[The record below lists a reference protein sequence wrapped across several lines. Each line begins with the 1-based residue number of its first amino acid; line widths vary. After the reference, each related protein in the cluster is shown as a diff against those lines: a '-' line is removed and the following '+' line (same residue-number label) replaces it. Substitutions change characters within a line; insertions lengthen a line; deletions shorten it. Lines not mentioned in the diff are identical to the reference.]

1 MADIIKVDISSFENE
16 VLNHLG
22 IVLVDFWAEWCG
34 PCKMQL
40 PILEKIS
47 DEIPNVK
54 ICKINVDENT
64 DLAVKFGIRSIP
76 TMMVFK
82 NGEKV
87 EQLIGLKNKKELS
100 EKLKAL

>member
-1 MADIIKVDISSFENE
+1 MTDIIKVDISSFENE

-47 DEIPNVK
+47 DEIPSVK

-87 EQLIGLKNKKELS
+87 EQFIGLKNKKELS

>member
-47 DEIPNVK
+47 DEIPSVK

-76 TMMVFK
+76 IMMVFK

>member
-47 DEIPNVK
+47 DEIPSVK

-87 EQLIGLKNKKELS
+87 EQFIGLKNKKELS
-100 EKLKAL
+100 EKVKAL

>member
-47 DEIPNVK
+47 DEIPSVK

-87 EQLIGLKNKKELS
+87 EQLIGFKNKKELS

>member
-87 EQLIGLKNKKELS
+87 EQFVGLKNKKE
-100 EKLKAL
+100 

>member
-34 PCKMQL
+34 PCKIQL

-47 DEIPNVK
+47 DEIPSVK

>member
-47 DEIPNVK
+47 DEIPSVK

>member
-47 DEIPNVK
+47 DEIPSV
-54 ICKINVDENT
+54 
-64 DLAVKFGIRSIP
+64 P

>member
-47 DEIPNVK
+47 DEIPSVK

-87 EQLIGLKNKKELS
+87 EQFVGLKNKKELS

>member
-47 DEIPNVK
+47 DEIPSVK

-82 NGEKV
+82 KS
-87 EQLIGLKNKKELS
+87 LYLL
-100 EKLKAL
+100 

>member
-47 DEIPNVK
+47 DEIPSVK

-100 EKLKAL
+100 KKLKAL

>member
-47 DEIPNVK
+47 DEIPSVK

-87 EQLIGLKNKKELS
+87 EQFIGLKNKKELS

>member
-1 MADIIKVDISSFENE
+1 MAGIIKVDISSFENE

-47 DEIPNVK
+47 DEIPSVK

-87 EQLIGLKNKKELS
+87 EQFIGLKNKKELS

>member
-87 EQLIGLKNKKELS
+87 EQFVGLKNKKELS
-100 EKLKAL
+100 EKLKVL

>member
-40 PILEKIS
+40 PILEKVS
-47 DEIPNVK
+47 DEIPSVK

-87 EQLIGLKNKKELS
+87 EQFIGLKNKKELS

>member
-76 TMMVFK
+76 TMIVFK

-87 EQLIGLKNKKELS
+87 EQFVGLKNKKELS

>member
-87 EQLIGLKNKKELS
+87 EQFVGLKNKKELS

>member
-47 DEIPNVK
+47 DEIPSVK

-64 DLAVKFGIRSIP
+64 DLAVKFGKRSIP

-87 EQLIGLKNKKELS
+87 EQFIGLKNKKELS

>member
-47 DEIPNVK
+47 DEIPSVK
-54 ICKINVDENT
+54 ICKINVDKNT

-87 EQLIGLKNKKELS
+87 EQFVGLKNKKELS

>member
-1 MADIIKVDISSFENE
+1 
-16 VLNHLG
+16 
-22 IVLVDFWAEWCG
+22 
-34 PCKMQL
+34 MQL
-40 PILEKIS
+40 PILEEIS
-47 DEIPNVK
+47 DEIPSVK

-87 EQLIGLKNKKELS
+87 EQFIGLKNKKELS

>member
-16 VLNHLG
+16 VLNQAG

-47 DEIPNVK
+47 DEIPSIK
-54 ICKINVDENT
+54 ICKVNVDENT

-82 NGEKV
+82 NGEKI
-87 EQLIGLKNKKELS
+87 EQFVGLKSKNELS

>member
-40 PILEKIS
+40 PIFEKIS
-47 DEIPNVK
+47 DEIPSVK

-87 EQLIGLKNKKELS
+87 EQFVGLKNKKELS

>member
-47 DEIPNVK
+47 DEIPSVK

-76 TMMVFK
+76 SMMVFK

-87 EQLIGLKNKKELS
+87 EQFVGLKNKKELS

>member
-22 IVLVDFWAEWCG
+22 IVLVDFLAEWCG

-47 DEIPNVK
+47 DEIPSVK

>member
-47 DEIPNVK
+47 DEIPSVK
-54 ICKINVDENT
+54 ICKINIDENT

-87 EQLIGLKNKKELS
+87 EQFVGLKNKKELS

>member
-47 DEIPNVK
+47 DEIPSVK

-87 EQLIGLKNKKELS
+87 EQFVGLKNKKELS
-100 EKLKAL
+100 EKLKVL

>member
-22 IVLVDFWAEWCG
+22 IVLVDFWAEWYG
-34 PCKMQL
+34 PCNMQL

-87 EQLIGLKNKKELS
+87 EQFVGLKNKKELS

>member
-1 MADIIKVDISSFENE
+1 
-16 VLNHLG
+16 
-22 IVLVDFWAEWCG
+22 
-34 PCKMQL
+34 MQL

-47 DEIPNVK
+47 DEIPSVK

>member
-47 DEIPNVK
+47 DEIPSVK

-82 NGEKV
+82 NGE
-87 EQLIGLKNKKELS
+87 
-100 EKLKAL
+100 

>member
-40 PILEKIS
+40 PILEKVS
-47 DEIPNVK
+47 DEIPSVK

>member
-47 DEIPNVK
+47 DEIPSVK

-64 DLAVKFGIRSIP
+64 DLAVKFGIRRDRKS
-76 TMMVFK
+76 V
-82 NGEKV
+82 V
-87 EQLIGLKNKKELS
+87 
-100 EKLKAL
+100 

>member
-47 DEIPNVK
+47 DEIPNIK

-87 EQLIGLKNKKELS
+87 EQFVGLKNKKELS

>member
-1 MADIIKVDISSFENE
+1 
-16 VLNHLG
+16 
-22 IVLVDFWAEWCG
+22 
-34 PCKMQL
+34 MQL

-47 DEIPNVK
+47 DEIPSVK

-87 EQLIGLKNKKELS
+87 EQFVGLKNKKELS